1 MMNKIRTSKFVGC
14 GSNAVALLTIVLVV
28 TLNSASAK
36 EHKTKA
42 SGMASQVVAHISFT
56 GLATVDMA
64 MQEQVGDKRYLYVQ
78 HPRDE
83 GISVV
88 DVSEPAKPKVVRV
101 IPWPDPAVSSHMNV
115 TGNVALISENEVLPV
130 DDATTKDDLVLWD
143 LSNPVAPQVVKKFSG
158 VVRFL
163 QDNRNFIYVLNSEGL
178 WVISTPDRQPEPD
191 DTALY
196 GG

>member
-1 MMNKIRTSKFVGC
+1 MMNKIRTSRFVEC

-28 TLNSASAK
+28 TLSSASAK
-36 EHKTKA
+36 EHKPKA
-42 SGMASQVVAHISFT
+42 SGTASQVVAHISFS
-56 GLATVDMA
+56 GLSTVDMA

-78 HPRDE
+78 HSRDE
-83 GISVV
+83 GISVI

-101 IPWPDPAVSSHMNV
+101 IPWPDPAVSIHMNV
-115 TGNVALISENEVLPV
+115 TGNLALISENEVLPV
-130 DDATTKDDLVLWD
+130 HDATTKDDLVLWD

-158 VVRFL
+158 VIRFL

-178 WVISTPDRQPEPD
+178 WVISTQDRQPEV
-191 DTALY
+191 DTSLY